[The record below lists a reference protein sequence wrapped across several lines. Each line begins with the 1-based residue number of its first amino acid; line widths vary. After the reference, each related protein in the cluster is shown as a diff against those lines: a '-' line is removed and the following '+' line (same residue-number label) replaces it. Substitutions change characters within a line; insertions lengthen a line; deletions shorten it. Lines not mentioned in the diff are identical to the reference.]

1 MERSIPVDM
10 VDGPVSP
17 PIENVLLV
25 GSYHGRRIASGRRC
39 TCSSSPSIVVE
50 RSIPVDMVDGPVGT
64 AIEDVLLSFVRAVGI
79 GCHHG
84 DGIASGRR
92 GLRNGGPSVAVE
104 RSVPGDM
111 IDCPVGT
118 AIEDMLLSFVRAE
131 GIGCHHGNGVASG
144 RRSPRSSGPRV
155 AVERSIPV
163 DMVDRAVGPPI
174 KNMLVHLIGMLLIRS
189 YHGYW
194 VASGDRGPRSQC
206 PLVEWIFLA
215 QDHRARP

>member
-1 MERSIPVDM
+1 M

-39 TCSSSPSIVVE
+39 TCGSSPSVAVE
-50 RSIPVDMVDGPVGT
+50 RSVPGDMIDCPVGT
-64 AIEDVLLSFVRAVGI
+64 AIEDMLLSFVRAEGI

-92 GLRNGGPSVAVE
+92 GLRSGGPSVAVE

-131 GIGCHHGNGVASG
+131 GIGCHHGDGVASG
-144 RRSPRSSGPRV
+144 RRSTRKSGPLG
-155 AVERSIPV
+155 AVEGSIP
-163 DMVDRAVGPPI
+163 REI
-174 KNMLVHLIGMLLIRS
+174 VH
-189 YHGYW
+189 
-194 VASGDRGPRSQC
+194 
-206 PLVEWIFLA
+206 
-215 QDHRARP
+215 